1 MSSCRARFAVRSGTH
16 LEPTGYGENALYTD
30 PRTLNTDGTELASI
44 VNLAGM
50 HLTEELEHSI
60 DAAEAGSFWNSVG
73 EMRMWITENDIR
85 PAPRFEPDRLEFD
98 NPEQAV
104 TFKLRWF

>member
-1 MSSCRARFAVRSGTH
+1 MRQWRAPLRAF
-16 LEPTGYGENALYTD
+16 D
-30 PRTLNTDGTELASI
+30 PYILNTDGSELASI

-50 HLTEELEHSI
+50 DCTKELEDDIEALAGTGSFHNLI
-60 DAAEAGSFWNSVG
+60 AEGAEAGSFWKLVY
-73 EMRMWITENDIR
+73 EMRAWMTENDIR
-85 PAPRFEPDRLEFD
+85 PVPRFEPDRLEFD